1 MTKVNHITFDIDTYD
16 NNRAKMFQAIGKQL
30 DLLTENEYVCKVYY
44 DDCGIFVI
52 EFELDQR
59 ETWLGAPELMW
70 LNEDE
75 VKAVERFREE
85 ADMNDC
91 KSNVPDES
99 GDGNTTTCDCYHTE
113 YGRPQCWGTKAR
125 SDCTCGGDE
134 RECDFY
140 PEERNNTK

>member
-16 NNRAKMFQAIGKQL
+16 NNRDKMFQAIGKQL

-85 ADMNDC
+85 ADMNA
-91 KSNVPDES
+91 PDES
-99 GDGNTTTCDCYHTE
+99 SDGNNTTCDCYHTE
-113 YGRPQCWGTKAR
+113 YGRPQCWGTR
-125 SDCTCGGDE
+125 EREYCECGGDE
-134 RECDFY
+134 SKCDFY
-140 PEERNNTK
+140 PEKRNE

>member
-16 NNRAKMFQAIGKQL
+16 NNRDKMFQAIGKQL
-30 DLLTENEYVCKVYY
+30 DLLTENEYVCKVYH

-75 VKAVERFREE
+75 IKAVERFREE
-85 ADMNDC
+85 ADMNA
-91 KSNVPDES
+91 PDES
-99 GDGNTTTCDCYHTE
+99 GDGNTATCDCYHTE
-113 YGRPQCWGTKAR
+113 YGRPQCWGTR
-125 SDCTCGGDE
+125 EMEYCECGGDE
-134 RECDFY
+134 SKCDFY
-140 PEERNNTK
+140 QEKRDNAK